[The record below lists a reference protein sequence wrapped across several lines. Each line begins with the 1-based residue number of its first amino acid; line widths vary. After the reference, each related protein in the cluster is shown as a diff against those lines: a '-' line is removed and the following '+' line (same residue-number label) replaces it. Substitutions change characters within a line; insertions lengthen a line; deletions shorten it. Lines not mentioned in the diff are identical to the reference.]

1 MTRLQKFVEEG
12 EYEGAGR
19 AAYVFHS
26 ASLPQ
31 PTNGMIWKPVK
42 SFNAAE
48 KLLNDRSLG
57 AVFKMAIETGCAVVI
72 PKAKTP

>member
-1 MTRLQKFVEEG
+1 MTRLQKFVEE
-12 EYEGAGR
+12 GR

-31 PTNGMIWKPVK
+31 PSNGMIWKQVNQ
-42 SFNAAE
+42 FNAAE
-48 KLLNDRSLG
+48 ELLNDPSLG
-57 AVFKMAIETGCAVVI
+57 AVLKTAIEKGCAVVT